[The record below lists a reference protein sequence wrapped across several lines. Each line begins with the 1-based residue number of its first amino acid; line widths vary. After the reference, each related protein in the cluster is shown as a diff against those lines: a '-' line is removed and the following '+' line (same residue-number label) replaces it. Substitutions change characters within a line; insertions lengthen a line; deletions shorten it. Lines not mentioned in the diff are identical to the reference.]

1 MQAQTKQDYLETIY
15 NFGRVFFNRT
25 DEYATQ
31 TPEGSYFLVKRQV
44 TQRLIIS
51 HLKGKVTLATY
62 VLGKDDTS
70 KFAVLDVDNDE
81 RRQTLIRIHRELP
94 LPSYLEASRR
104 GGHLWFFFAEP
115 VDGAVAKAF
124 GMEIANRFDL
134 EAEIFPK
141 QAKSEGPGSCIRLPL
156 GVHRKTGDRYP
167 FVGLGDWQ
175 AQLVALSHPE
185 TIPTA
190 EVRNYQYVE
199 STPARTRGVIPVN
212 GELPVWEK
220 IKSQLPIGEMVSKY
234 VELDAKGRGRCPFHD
249 DQHPSFS
256 VNFDEGYWHC
266 FAGCGGGSV
275 IDFWMKLNNM
285 SFTEAVSDLAVML
298 DIQ

>member
-1 MQAQTKQDYLETIY
+1 MQAQTRQDYLETIS

-31 TPEGSYFLVKRQV
+31 TPEGSYFLVKRPV
-44 TQRLIIS
+44 TQRLIIN
-51 HLKGKVTLATY
+51 HLKGKLTLATY

-115 VDGAVAKAF
+115 VEGGVAKAF
-124 GMEIANRFDL
+124 GMEIARMFEL
-134 EAEIFPK
+134 EAEVFPK
-141 QAKSEGPGSCIRLPL
+141 QARSEGPGSCIRLPL
-156 GVHRKTGDRYP
+156 GIHRKTGDRYP
-167 FVGLGDWQ
+167 FVGLGDWRS
-175 AQLVALSHPE
+175 QLEALSHPE
-185 TIPTA
+185 
-190 EVRNYQYVE
+190 
-199 STPARTRGVIPVN
+199 VIPSADILKYQHEEPVHARAATPVN
-212 GELPVWEK
+212 RELPVWEK
-220 IKSQLPIGEMVSKY
+220 IKQRIPIGEMVSKY
-234 VELDAKGRGRCPFHD
+234 VDLDSKGRGRCPFRD

-285 SFTEAVSDLAVML
+285 TFAEAVSDLAVMY
-298 DIQ
+298 DIE

>member
-1 MQAQTKQDYLETIY
+1 MQAQTKQEYLETIY

-25 DEYATQ
+25 DEYAVQ
-31 TPEGSYFLVKRQV
+31 TPEGSYFLVRRQV

-81 RRQTLIRIHRELP
+81 RRQALIRIHRELP

-115 VDGAVAKAF
+115 VEGAVAKAF
-124 GMEIANRFDL
+124 GLEIARIFEL
-134 EAEIFPK
+134 EAEVFPK
-141 QAKSEGPGSCIRLPL
+141 QATSEGPGSCIRLPL
-156 GVHRKTGDRYP
+156 GIHRKTGDRYP
-167 FVGLGDWQ
+167 FVGLGDWHS
-175 AQLVALSHPE
+175 QLEALSHPAA
-185 TIPTA
+185 IPTA
-190 EVRNYQYVE
+190 DVLKYQYEEPVH
-199 STPARTRGVIPVN
+199 ARAAPTFN

-220 IKSQLPIGEMVSKY
+220 IKQRLSIGEMVSRY
-234 VELDAKGRGRCPFHD
+234 VDLDSKGRGRCPFHD

-285 SFTEAVSDLAVML
+285 TFVEAVSDLAVML

>member
-1 MQAQTKQDYLETIY
+1 MQERIKQEYLNTVY

-25 DEYATQ
+25 DEYALQ

-44 TQRLIIS
+44 TQRLIIG
-51 HLKGKVTLATY
+51 HLRGKLTLATY
-62 VLGKDDTS
+62 VLSKDDTS
-70 KFAVLDVDNDE
+70 KYAVLDVDNDE
-81 RRQTLIRIHRELP
+81 RRQTLIKIHRELP

-104 GGHLWFFFAEP
+104 GGHLWFFFGEP

-124 GMEIANRFDL
+124 GMEIARRFDL
-134 EAEIFPK
+134 EAEVFPK
-141 QAKSEGPGSCIRLPL
+141 QARSEGPGSCIRLPL
-156 GVHRKTGDRYP
+156 GIHRKTGDRYP

-175 AQLVALSHPE
+175 AQLEALSHPE
-185 TIPTA
+185 VVSI
-190 EVRNYQYVE
+190 EDVLQYQYVE
-199 STPARTRGVIPVN
+199 PAHARAPLAVD

-220 IKSQLPIGEMVSKY
+220 IKQRISIGEMVSRY
-234 VELDAKGRGRCPFHD
+234 VELDSKGRGRCPFHD

-285 SFTEAVSDLAVML
+285 TFAEAVGDLAILL
-298 DIQ
+298 DIE

>member
-1 MQAQTKQDYLETIY
+1 MRERIRQEDLDLLY
-15 NFGRVFFNRT
+15 NFGRLFFNRT
-25 DEYATQ
+25 DEYALQ

-51 HLKGKVTLATY
+51 HLRGKLTLATY

-81 RRQTLIRIHRELP
+81 RRQTIIQIHRELP
-94 LPSYLEASRR
+94 LPSYLENSRR

-115 VDGAVAKAF
+115 VSGAVAKAF

-134 EAEIFPK
+134 EAEVFPK
-141 QAKSEGPGSCIRLPL
+141 QAASEGPGSCIRLPL
-156 GVHRKTGDRYP
+156 GIHRKSGDRYP
-167 FVGLGDWQ
+167 FVGLGDWRS
-175 AQLVALSHPE
+175 QLEALSHPD

-190 EVRNYQYVE
+190 DMLNYQYVE
-199 STPARTRGVIPVN
+199 PMHARTPRPPNSDPPI
-212 GELPVWEK
+212 WEK
-220 IKSQLPIGEMVSKY
+220 IKRQMPIGEMVSPY

-256 VNFDEGYWHC
+256 VNFEEGYWHC

-275 IDFWMKLNNM
+275 IDFWMKLNHM
-285 SFTEAVSDLAVML
+285 TFPEAVSDLAAKL
-298 DIQ
+298 GIE

>member
-25 DEYATQ
+25 DEYAIQ

-115 VDGAVAKAF
+115 VAGGVAKAF
-124 GMEIANRFDL
+124 GMEITRMFEL
-134 EAEIFPK
+134 EAEVFPK
-141 QAKSEGPGSCIRLPL
+141 QARSEGPGSCIRLPL
-156 GVHRKTGDRYP
+156 GIHRKTGDRYP
-167 FVGLGDWQ
+167 FVGLGDWRS
-175 AQLVALSHPE
+175 QLEALSHPE
-185 TIPTA
+185 AIPTA
-190 EVRNYQYVE
+190 DILRYQYEEPVH
-199 STPARTRGVIPVN
+199 ARAAAPIN

-220 IKSQLPIGEMVSKY
+220 IKQRISIGEMVSKY
-234 VELDAKGRGRCPFHD
+234 VDLDSKGRGRCPFHD

-285 SFTEAVSDLAVML
+285 TFVEAVSDLAVMY
-298 DIQ
+298 DIE